1 MTQVSWELENIAH
14 TAFSADQMSGRFK
27 TSSNGTPSSY
37 TVMATTNLI
46 AGPWINIITDLAG
59 IDGLLFVT
67 NSTTEVRQY
76 YRAYI
81 EE

>member
-1 MTQVSWELENIAH
+1 
-14 TAFSADQMSGRFK
+14 
-27 TSSNGTPSSY
+27 
-37 TVMATTNLI
+37 MATTNLI